1 MERLAAKPVAFPF
14 PCLLADVGGTNARF
28 ALLDASQRPLSPMVR
43 LDTAGESSFAEKVR
57 RALAEGGFPTPRSFL
72 LAVAGPVVGRKAV
85 LSNATTANGALMI
98 DGPQLADQL
107 GLEQG
112 LLLNDFEA
120 LCLALPFLRE
130 GSLMQLGRGVG
141 FPGGPMAVVGPGTG
155 LGVGGLLRPGAA
167 WLPVASEGGHVG
179 IGPEMPAEHAVWPH
193 LGDGVISAEDVLSGR
208 GLVRLY
214 QALAGVASMADG
226 DVTPAAIAHRALK
239 ATDSQAVDAVSLFFG
254 LLARFAGDM
263 ALTFGAKGGLFIGGG
278 IAPRFA
284 GSSWLGEAAFAGIT
298 RSRGRANGYLDDIP
312 IHLITAPDA
321 ALQGLAA
328 VASVPD
334 QFALDYVSRV
344 WR

>member
-1 MERLAAKPVAFPF
+1 MARFATAPVSFPF

-28 ALLDASQRPLSPMVR
+28 AMLEAPDKPLSPMVR
-43 LDTAGESSFAEKVR
+43 LDTTGEDSFAVTVR
-57 RALAEGGFPTPRSFL
+57 RALAEGGLTAPRSFL
-72 LAVAGPVVGRKAV
+72 LAVAGPVAGQSSV
-85 LSNATTANGALMI
+85 LSNAATASGALMI
-98 DGPQLADQL
+98 DGPTLADQL

-120 LCLALPFLRE
+120 LCLALPFLRQ
-130 GSLMQLGRGVG
+130 GDLVQLGRGVAV
-141 FPGGPMAVVGPGTG
+141 PGGPMAVVGAGTG
-155 LGVGGLLRPGAA
+155 LGVGGLLRHGGA

-179 IGPEMPAEHAVWPH
+179 IGPETPQECAAWPH
-193 LGDGVISAEDVLSGR
+193 LGGGMISAEDVLSGR

-214 QALAGVASMADG
+214 RALAGTSKADG
-226 DVTPAAIAHRALK
+226 DATPAAIGLRALNG
-239 ATDSQAVDAVSLFFG
+239 TDSCAVNAVGLFFG

-284 GSSWLGEAAFAGIT
+284 DSIWLEQGSFART
-298 RSRGRANGYLDDIP
+298 ARSRGRASDYLSDIP

-321 ALQGLAA
+321 ALQGMAA
-328 VASVPD
+328 VATAPD
-334 QFALDYVSRV
+334 QFALDFASRM